1 MRSRRSFQRAF
12 SALRTALIR
21 CGLSTLLLRFGRLGL
36 EETRR
41 HLSFRHLPAG
51 GAGLE
56 IGALHCPLPLP
67 SGSQAYYVDRCVPD
81 VLRTLRA
88 DVGAAIVLPHL
99 VTDGFSL
106 ECIADKSLDFVIA
119 NHVLEHS
126 IDALGTLE
134 NWLRV
139 LRPGGMLFV
148 AVPIGA
154 RCFDRGRTVTSAAH
168 FLEDHWLC
176 SVGDA
181 KAMRVRNRAH
191 IEEYLA
197 IAAPVLARQ
206 RGERWDGL
214 YGERLEH
221 EIERLLGCDSS
232 QVHHHVFAA
241 DSFAVLL
248 GLLGD
253 RVCVECVVRSSVE
266 IVGVVRK
273 LF

>member
-12 SALRTALIR
+12 SALRAVLIR

-41 HLSFRHLPAG
+41 HLSLRHLPVG
-51 GAGLE
+51 GTGLE
-56 IGALHCPLPLP
+56 MGALHCPLPLP
-67 SGSQAYYVDRCVPD
+67 PGSKAYYVDRCVPD

-88 DVGAAIVLPHL
+88 DVGAAIVVPHI

-106 ECIADKSLDFVIA
+106 ACIADRSQDFVLA

-126 IDALGTLE
+126 TDALGTLE

-139 LRPGGMLFV
+139 LRRGGKLFV

-154 RCFDRGRTVTSAAH
+154 HCFDRGRIVTPVAH
-168 FLEDHWLC
+168 FIEDRRLFAL
-176 SVGDA
+176 GDA
-181 KAMRVRNRAH
+181 DALRVRNRAH
-191 IEEYLA
+191 IEEHLT

-206 RGERWDGL
+206 RGERWQVLRG
-214 YGERLEH
+214 GRLEC

-232 QVHHHVFAA
+232 QIHHHVFTPH
-241 DSFAVLL
+241 SFAALL
-248 GLLGD
+248 GLLGE
-253 RVCVECVVRSSVE
+253 RVCVECVARSSVE

-273 LF
+273 TS